1 LGNPVVVFQEV
12 TKEYARGVRALEG
25 ISFEVEEGEFFCLIG
40 PSGCGKTTL
49 LKMVNRLL
57 EPTSGRIFVYG
68 QDVRTWDP
76 IALRRSIGY
85 VIQQI
90 GLFPHL
96 TVEENM
102 TYVLA
107 IMGVPLKVRRQR
119 ARELLG
125 VIGLDESY
133 LRRFPGELSGGERQR
148 VGVARALAAD
158 PKLIVMDEPFGA
170 LDEITRMKLQDELL
184 ELHRKLKKTILFVTH
199 DLEEALKLS
208 TRLGV
213 MRGGRMLGVGRPYEL
228 LLAPPDP
235 FVEEFLGRGGIVQ
248 VLRAIRVGDAP
259 LRKIQEL
266 PGTCPS
272 VSVSA
277 SLEDALRQMI
287 LAANRTLAVTEDG
300 TGRVV
305 GILEFED
312 LCRLLHRY
320 LEEKLSFTCA

>member
-235 FVEEFLGRGGIVQ
+235 FVEEFLGRGGH
-248 VLRAIRVGDAP
+248 RSGTPGDPGWGCASP
-259 LRKIQEL
+259 EN
-266 PGTCPS
+266 PGTP
-272 VSVSA
+272 
-277 SLEDALRQMI
+277 
-287 LAANRTLAVTEDG
+287 
-300 TGRVV
+300 
-305 GILEFED
+305 
-312 LCRLLHRY
+312 RY
-320 LEEKLSFTCA
+320 LSFCIRFCVFGGRPAPDDSCSK

>member
-25 ISFEVEEGEFFCLIG
+25 VSFEVEEGEFFCLIG

-68 QDVRTWDP
+68 RDVRAWDP
-76 IALRRSIGY
+76 IALRRSVGY

-107 IMGVPLKVRRQR
+107 IMGVPLQVRRQR

-170 LDEITRMKLQDELL
+170 LDQITRMRLQDELL
-184 ELHRKLKKTILFVTH
+184 ELHRKLQKDH
-199 DLEEALKLS
+199 
-208 TRLGV
+208 
-213 MRGGRMLGVGRPYEL
+213 
-228 LLAPPDP
+228 
-235 FVEEFLGRGGIVQ
+235 
-248 VLRAIRVGDAP
+248 P
-259 LRKIQEL
+259 LCN
-266 PGTCPS
+266 P
-272 VSVSA
+272 
-277 SLEDALRQMI
+277 
-287 LAANRTLAVTEDG
+287 
-300 TGRVV
+300 
-305 GILEFED
+305 
-312 LCRLLHRY
+312 
-320 LEEKLSFTCA
+320 